1 MNAASQHGP
10 TYAKA
15 ILHMNQ
21 ATDAYNPIS
30 SPASSDITPP
40 LTQSTSGSNNSR
52 SNHGS
57 ISQSPPQPSTP
68 PSRYGNTHQY
78 HRRTATNRPRTRYP
92 ADLAR
97 SGDGRTPLHR
107 RGTSQKYEPFE
118 DLLREAGYKET
129 RIFTPETERIA
140 SGAGN
145 GDGSSG
151 GKSKVAGVVEFLS
164 GFIPGS
170 RTSSL
175 REDSKATNHS
185 PPPSPSPVSFR
196 DQNQNINT
204 VQGRELQKQLIDV
217 DATPRATRTHTSAST
232 QPLPNTTPSAIIY
245 THNNHSYTSLGQSSS
260 SKHMPP
266 PSLPLPNDKKAT
278 YLDHRPSRATAYL
291 RHIASAPDMP
301 GVNLQRSHSTN
312 ASNSRTRKPNRS
324 SRTKDSQHDNH
335 NDDDDEDYGFNS
347 VYEGH
352 TRGNGEGEEDTNVPP
367 LPKGW
372 LETVARAILLGP
384 GAASGTALK
393 PPEMVTGSRVVSQ
406 PHLNSQPSSYTRE
419 MSPALRQLRQT
430 RSVISRT
437 GSLADAPAI
446 HYRHRHPLSRT
457 QSARSAL
464 SSRSGLSDRTNRT
477 YGNWTTAMPSPLS
490 GIKSASVDTYGLS
503 RLRPTLMTRLDSS
516 SRSNASD
523 GEIRKARVLC
533 RSAPASRATS
543 PNPNVTNS
551 NGRAGQRKLSDQN
564 RKRRSRSKS
573 KSKPHSAK
581 AANALPSLA
590 RTIVESEGDGDTWS
604 WLPSPNRHDL
614 QQDLHHRSEFRSGQS
629 SESRYLSGWGWDSN
643 VSSAL
648 PSASQANFDI
658 DGIGHLS
665 ISVTQT
671 SDEADQSVSEGE
683 DSSENE
689 VDLAKLLRPKPQRQ
703 ESSNSTNS
711 VSSLRSIRSLRKF
724 LVPVGS
730 GTDGQSVPPVPPLP
744 SRHKSGGSTRNTVDL
759 TPPTSAIGKWFL
771 DREDSYADGNDRYGT
786 KSVRGKRGSLPSGW
800 IGTAFEDEV

>member
-1 MNAASQHGP
+1 
-10 TYAKA
+10 
-15 ILHMNQ
+15 
-21 ATDAYNPIS
+21 S

-52 SNHGS
+52 SNYGS

-140 SGAGN
+140 SGAGD

-175 REDSKATNHS
+175 RQDSKATNYS
-185 PPPSPSPVSFR
+185 PPSSPSPASFR

-204 VQGRELQKQLIDV
+204 VQDRELQKQLIDV
-217 DATPRATRTHTSAST
+217 DATPRVTRTHTSAST
-232 QPLPNTTPSAIIY
+232 QP
-245 THNNHSYTSLGQSSS
+245 S
-260 SKHMPP
+260 SKRMPP
-266 PSLPLPNDKKAT
+266 PSLPLSNNKKAT

-312 ASNSRTRKPNRS
+312 ASNSRTRKSNRS
-324 SRTKDSQHDNH
+324 SRTKDSQHGNH
-335 NDDDDEDYGFNS
+335 NDDDEEDYGFNS

-372 LETVARAILLGP
+372 LETVARAILL
-384 GAASGTALK
+384 
-393 PPEMVTGSRVVSQ
+393 
-406 PHLNSQPSSYTRE
+406 
-419 MSPALRQLRQT
+419 
-430 RSVISRT
+430 
-437 GSLADAPAI
+437 DAPAV
-446 HYRHRHPLSRT
+446 HYRHPLSRT

-551 NGRAGQRKLSDQN
+551 NGRAGQRKLSDQS

-604 WLPSPNRHDL
+604 
-614 QQDLHHRSEFRSGQS
+614 
-629 SESRYLSGWGWDSN
+629 
-643 VSSAL
+643 
-648 PSASQANFDI
+648 
-658 DGIGHLS
+658 
-665 ISVTQT
+665 
-671 SDEADQSVSEGE
+671 
-683 DSSENE
+683 
-689 VDLAKLLRPKPQRQ
+689 
-703 ESSNSTNS
+703 
-711 VSSLRSIRSLRKF
+711 
-724 LVPVGS
+724 
-730 GTDGQSVPPVPPLP
+730 
-744 SRHKSGGSTRNTVDL
+744 
-759 TPPTSAIGKWFL
+759 
-771 DREDSYADGNDRYGT
+771 
-786 KSVRGKRGSLPSGW
+786 
-800 IGTAFEDEV
+800 